1 MALET
6 RSRLIVL
13 DPVVGPT
20 DVKGKLAQRPESL
33 EGKRV
38 GFLWNH
44 RQGGE
49 RILEG
54 VKAEL
59 SQKYQLA
66 GTLDRTKH
74 YIGEPAPKEMLE
86 ELASTCDVVVTAIG
100 D

>member
-1 MALET
+1 MVLET
-6 RSRLIVL
+6 QSRLVVL
-13 DPVVGPT
+13 NPVVGPT
-20 DVKGKLAQRPESL
+20 NVNGRLAPRPESL
-33 EGKRV
+33 EGKTV

-54 VKAEL
+54 VKEQL
-59 SQKYQLA
+59 SQKYQVA
-66 GTLDRTKH
+66 KTVDKTKH